1 MLNKIKKYKKIIIIV
16 LAIIILIS
24 IDQISKIL
32 VSGTEKN
39 IIGDSVKIVAAQNY
53 DGVFGVGQ
61 KDTITFIITNII
73 VIGIILKFIKVQ
85 QEQIDK
91 KTYVAL
97 TFIIAGALGNL
108 IDRITRGYVLKIIA
122 IGPVGFNIADILVVI
137 GWVLLVAFLVVRTM
151 KLREKKEDKVE

>member
-39 IIGDSVKIVAAQNY
+39 IIGDSVKVVAAQNY

-73 VIGIILKFIKVQ
+73 VIGIILKFIRAQ

-91 KTYVAL
+91 KTYLAL

-122 IGPVGFNIADILVVI
+122 IGPVAFNISDILVII

>member
-1 MLNKIKKYKKIIIIV
+1 MLNKIKDYKKIIVIV

-24 IDQISKIL
+24 IDQTSKIL
-32 VSGTEKN
+32 VSGTEKT
-39 IIGDSVKIVAAQNY
+39 IIGDNVKVVAAQNY

>member
-1 MLNKIKKYKKIIIIV
+1 MLNKINKYKKIIIIV

-32 VSGTEKN
+32 VSGTEKT
-39 IIGDSVKIVAAQNY
+39 IIGDSVKVVAAQNY

-73 VIGIILKFIKVQ
+73 VIGIILKFIRTQ

-91 KTYVAL
+91 KTYLAL

-122 IGPVGFNIADILVVI
+122 IGPVAFNISDILVVI
-137 GWVLLVAFLVVRTM
+137 GWILLVAFLVVRTM